1 MKQITKYIG
10 MLAILPLV
18 MVAMSGNYID
28 EAVAQSPEGYAT
40 TSTEGFPVGIIYA
53 MAAMAAIGG
62 GAIFLISNR
71 KLEAEAGQTE
81 QTGIDPSRL
90 RAYQTSAGS
99 GAYQTVRG
107 EAQLIDDT
115 CYEQTRSVYDEQK
128 PEEPLLDTDSAPHT
142 TVGGTVLGTTF
153 GQ

>member
-10 MLAILPLV
+10 MLAILPIV
-18 MVAMSGNYID
+18 MVAMSGDYID
-28 EAVAQSPEGYAT
+28 EAVAQTSEGYAT
-40 TSTEGFPVGIIYA
+40 TSSGGFPVGIIYG
-53 MAAMAAIGG
+53 MAAMAAIV
-62 GAIFLISNR
+62 GAGIFIISNR
-71 KLEAEAGQTE
+71 KLKAEAGQTE

-115 CYEQTRSVYDEQK
+115 GYEQTRNVYDEKK
-128 PEEPLLDTDSAPHT
+128 PE
-142 TVGGTVLGTTF
+142 
-153 GQ
+153 